1 MNIRL
6 FRIYSVPIRISSPE
20 FHVSDTCSLHG
31 LNSVGW
37 YVVTTY
43 PLRRLHIFVHLR
55 GYVLYTCPYMCTQL
69 KIHDILNKVISLI
82 VPKVSLIMA
91 QFYFLLDGPG
101 VSFTDGIVCPQASQ
115 MCCDTPNSK
124 TTKISILLLLWFLP

>member
-20 FHVSDTCSLHG
+20 FHVSDTCSFHG
-31 LNSVGW
+31 WNIVGR

-43 PLRRLHIFVHLR
+43 HLRRLFIFLCIC
-55 GYVLYTCPYMCTQL
+55 GGTYFYTYPYMCTQL

-82 VPKVSLIMA
+82 VPEVSLILA
-91 QFYFLLDGPG
+91 QF
-101 VSFTDGIVCPQASQ
+101 
-115 MCCDTPNSK
+115 
-124 TTKISILLLLWFLP
+124 